1 MELNDILSGA
11 EDQNR
16 GRWFEL
22 LHPVTG
28 AATGLRL
35 LVAGPD
41 SRVQAEALALMTD
54 DLSEAADDQ
63 GRVSG
68 SDRAECHRR
77 LLARCILDWRV
88 TEGGE
93 PLPYSHDRA
102 KRLLAVAWVKA
113 QVDAFAANRAV
124 YFWPADK
131 GAADAA
137 A

>member
-28 AATGLRL
+28 AATGVRL

-63 GRVSG
+63 GRVT
-68 SDRAECHRR
+68 
-77 LLARCILDWRV
+77 LAPGGWR
-88 TEGGE
+88 EQ
-93 PLPYSHDRA
+93 
-102 KRLLAVAWVKA
+102 LATC
-113 QVDAFAANRAV
+113 
-124 YFWPADK
+124 P
-131 GAADAA
+131 
-137 A
+137 